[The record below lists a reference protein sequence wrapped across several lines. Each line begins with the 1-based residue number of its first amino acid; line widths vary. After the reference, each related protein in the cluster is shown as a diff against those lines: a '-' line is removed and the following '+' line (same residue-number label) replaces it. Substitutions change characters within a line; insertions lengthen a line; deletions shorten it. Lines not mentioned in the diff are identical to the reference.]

1 MTLAPNVYSAEPADP
16 ILAHSLLSPPYRE
29 LIEPRGSSPV
39 TADDND
45 CSLEKQ
51 WEEGVRSSQSTVF
64 RCGTII
70 GFSRLRTRDKD
81 SDNYVSQ
88 VIYIPPD
95 HIQYL
100 ISTCQIPRYL
110 LLKDL
115 AESPA
120 SAVPIAFI
128 IFPRGFEA
136 FAPRVLFNV
145 LQSRPA
151 DVKLPREEA
160 IRRLDNVQLL
170 PVHNF
175 PNAVQAIGKV
185 SEALQRIESARQT
198 APNNPKPQ
206 HAFLIV
212 VGLDTLAEGIIRAS
226 NPVRGTALLAS
237 TLRNL
242 NRLSRAHASYLSTML
257 VNTNGIGPAS
267 FESNH
272 KQASNRTN
280 PQDEDARPSWD
291 KGLHSIFQTPGS
303 SLLSTL
309 LMKTLDQGIDT
320 HILLSDIQESQI
332 AEVIKSRVGPGLGK
346 WSVWAPASS

>member
-1 MTLAPNVYSAEPADP
+1 M
-16 ILAHSLLSPPYRE
+16 
-29 LIEPRGSSPV
+29 
-39 TADDND
+39 
-45 CSLEKQ
+45 
-51 WEEGVRSSQSTVF
+51 
-64 RCGTII
+64 
-70 GFSRLRTRDKD
+70 
-81 SDNYVSQ
+81 
-88 VIYIPPD
+88 
-95 HIQYL
+95 
-100 ISTCQIPRYL
+100 
-110 LLKDL
+110 
-115 AESPA
+115 
-120 SAVPIAFI
+120 PIAFI

-136 FAPRVLFNV
+136 FAPRILFNA

-151 DVKLPREEA
+151 EVKLPREEA

-198 APNNPKPQ
+198 APNNPNPQ

-267 FESNH
+267 FEWNN
-272 KQASNRTN
+272 KQAPNRSN

-291 KGLHSIFQTPGS
+291 NGLHSVFQTPGS

-346 WSVWAPASS
+346 WSIWAPAPS